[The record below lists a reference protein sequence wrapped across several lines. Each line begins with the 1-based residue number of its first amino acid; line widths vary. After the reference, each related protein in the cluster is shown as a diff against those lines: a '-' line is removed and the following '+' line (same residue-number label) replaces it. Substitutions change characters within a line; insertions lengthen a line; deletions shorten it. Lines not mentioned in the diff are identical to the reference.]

1 MFQSIP
7 GQRITDA
14 KKNVESVKWM
24 RPDQQGGLGDHFAI
38 PIDDWADRHGP
49 GPEDP
54 DHVEYHA
61 HCCPDCC
68 GEVAS

>member
-1 MFQSIP
+1 MTADTATTSLDQAD
-7 GQRITDA
+7 TTA
-14 KKNVESVKWM
+14 AE
-24 RPDQQGGLGDHFAI
+24 PDVSDGARCWACTHPFT
-38 PIDDWADRHGP
+38 IDDWADRHGP